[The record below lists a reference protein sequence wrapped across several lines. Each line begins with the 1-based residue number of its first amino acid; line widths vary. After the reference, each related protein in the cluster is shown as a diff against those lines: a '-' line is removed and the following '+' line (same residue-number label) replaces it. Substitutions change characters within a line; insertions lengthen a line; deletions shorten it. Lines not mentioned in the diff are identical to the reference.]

1 MKNSKIVFSRN
12 LLAGLR
18 LCVLM
23 RKITAI
29 EPQKKNP
36 NRLNIALDG
45 EFAFGLSRLA
55 AAWLTVGQALS
66 EEKIAALLAQ
76 DAREVALQYA
86 LRFLGYRARSR
97 QEIYQH
103 LTKHEIPA
111 AVIEETL
118 QRLVENGLLNDE
130 AFARAWVEN
139 RSTFRPR
146 GHRLLKMEMRQ
157 KGLPEESIQ
166 SALEQAGDEQT
177 LALQAARKQAHKL
190 QRLERLE
197 FRNKLGA
204 FLARR
209 GFSYEVILPTVRQ
222 VWNEL
227 STSLSN
233 EDSG

>member
-1 MKNSKIVFSRN
+1 
-12 LLAGLR
+12 
-18 LCVLM
+18 M

-55 AAWLTVGQALS
+55 AAWLQVGQALD

-76 DAREVALQYA
+76 DVREVALQYA
-86 LRFLGYRARSR
+86 LRLLGYRARSR
-97 QEIYQH
+97 QELRQN
-103 LTKHEIPA
+103 LEKHEIPA
-111 AVIEETL
+111 VVIEETL
-118 QRLVENGLLNDE
+118 QRLTENGLLNDE

-146 GHRLLKMEMRQ
+146 GRRALKMELRQ
-157 KGLPEESIQ
+157 KGLPEDSIQ
-166 SALEQAGDEQT
+166 SALEQAEGEET
-177 LALQAARKQAHKL
+177 LALQAARKQARKL
-190 QRLERLE
+190 QQLERLE
-197 FRNKLGA
+197 FRNKLGS

-227 STSLSN
+227 SSSLPD
-233 EDSG
+233 EDIA

>member
-1 MKNSKIVFSRN
+1 
-12 LLAGLR
+12 
-18 LCVLM
+18 M